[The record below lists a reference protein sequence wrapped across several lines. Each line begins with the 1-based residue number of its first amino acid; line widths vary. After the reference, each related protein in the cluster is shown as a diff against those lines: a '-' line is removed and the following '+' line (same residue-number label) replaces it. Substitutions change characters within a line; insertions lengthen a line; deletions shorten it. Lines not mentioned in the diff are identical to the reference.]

1 MGKAQNLFKELN
13 WRMLRTFRDDLH
25 ILGMTVT
32 VQSASVRMVTTCR
45 LVLYLNS
52 FSLEENLGL
61 GYLQARVQDNQTLFV
76 V

>member
-32 VQSASVRMVTTCR
+32 V
-45 LVLYLNS
+45 
-52 FSLEENLGL
+52 
-61 GYLQARVQDNQTLFV
+61 
-76 V
+76 